1 MEIVKNPPRSEWA
14 KYLERPSMKLKK
26 VRNIVKPIMK
36 KVKRNGDS
44 ALIKFALEFDLVHLD
59 SLAVTSEERKAA
71 AADIAEDLK
80 SAIEQA
86 IVNIDRFHRAQKIA
100 PLDLETQPG
109 VRCMRRSIPI
119 ERVGLYIPGGTAPLF
134 STVLML
140 GVPARIAGCKDI
152 VLCTPPDRNGKVHP
166 AILYSANLLG
176 ITKIF
181 KTGGAQAIAAMMYGT
196 ETIPRVDKIFGPG
209 NQYVTVAKLVAAQQG
224 MAIDMPAGPSEVAIL
239 ADATASPAFIAAD
252 LLSQAEHGVDSQ
264 VLLVTS
270 DPKLAEA
277 VNEELGRQLK
287 NLPRGVMAEAALA
300 NSKVIILKNLRDA
313 MDLLN
318 EYAAEHLILAVEN
331 PADVAEMVINAGSV
345 FLGHLTPES
354 VGDYASGTNHT
365 LPTSGFARAYSGVS
379 LDSFVKK
386 ITFQE
391 LSQEGLQLLGPVV
404 QVMAE
409 AEHLHAHANAVTI
422 RLKAIKENGN
432 Y

>member
-1 MEIVKNPPRSEWA
+1 MEIVKNPPRETWA
-14 KYLERPSMKLKK
+14 KYLERPGMKLKK

-44 ALIKFALEFDLVHLD
+44 ALYKFALEFDLVHLD
-59 SLAVTSEERKAA
+59 SLAVTPDELEAA
-71 AADIAEDLK
+71 AAGIDEELK

-86 IVNIDRFHRAQKIA
+86 IINIDRFHRAQKVA
-100 PLDLETQPG
+100 PLDLETQAG

-152 VLCTPPDRNGKVHP
+152 VLCTPPDRNGNVHP
-166 AILYSANLLG
+166 AILYTANLLG
-176 ITKIF
+176 ISQIF

-196 ETIPRVDKIFGPG
+196 ESVPKVDKIFGPG
-209 NQYVTVAKLVAAQQG
+209 NQYVTVAKLIAAQEG
-224 MAIDMPAGPSEVAIL
+224 VAIDMPAGPSEVAIL
-239 ADATASPAFIAAD
+239 ADASANPAFIAAD

-270 DPKLAEA
+270 EPKLAEA
-277 VNEELGRQLK
+277 VNAELEKQLK
-287 NLPRGVMAEAALA
+287 DLPRSVLAEAVLL
-300 NSKVIILKNLRDA
+300 NSRVVILKDENDA
-313 MDLLN
+313 MDFLN
-318 EYAAEHLILAVEN
+318 AYAAEHLILAVNNATEM
-331 PADVAEMVINAGSV
+331 AEKVVNAGSV

-391 LSQEGLQLLGPVV
+391 LSREGLQLVGPVV
-404 QVMAE
+404 QIMAE
-409 AEHLHAHANAVTI
+409 AEMLHAHANAVTV
-422 RLKAIKENGN
+422 RLNAIKENV
-432 Y
+432 

>member
-1 MEIVKNPPRSEWA
+1 MEIVKNPPRETWA
-14 KYLERPSMKLKK
+14 KYLERPGMELKK
-26 VRNIVKPIMK
+26 VRKIVKPIMK

-44 ALIKFALEFDLVHLD
+44 ALFKFALEFDLVHLD
-59 SLAVTSEERKAA
+59 TLSVTTEELEAA
-71 AADIAEDLK
+71 AAGIDEELK

-86 IVNIDRFHRAQKIA
+86 IINIDRFHRAQKVA
-100 PLDLETQPG
+100 PLDLETQAG
-109 VRCMRRSIPI
+109 VRCMRRSVPI
-119 ERVGLYIPGGTAPLF
+119 EKVGLYIPGGTAPLF

-152 VLCTPPDRNGKVHP
+152 VLCTPPDRNGNVHP
-166 AILYSANLLG
+166 AILYTANLLG
-176 ITKIF
+176 ISKIF

-196 ETIPRVDKIFGPG
+196 ESIPKVDKIFGPG
-209 NQYVTVAKLVAAQQG
+209 NQYVTVAKLIAAQEG

-239 ADATASPAFIAAD
+239 ADASANPAFIAAD

-270 DPKLAEA
+270 EAKLAEA
-277 VNEELGRQLK
+277 VNVELEKQLK
-287 NLPRGVMAEAALA
+287 DLPRSVMAEAVLL
-300 NSKVIILKNLRDA
+300 NSRVVILKQQDDA
-313 MDLLN
+313 MDFLN
-318 EYAAEHLILAVEN
+318 AYAAEHLILAVDNASEM
-331 PADVAEMVINAGSV
+331 AEKVVNAGSV

-391 LSQEGLQLLGPVV
+391 LSREGLQLVGPVV
-404 QVMAE
+404 QTMAE
-409 AEHLHAHANAVTI
+409 AEMLHAHANAVTV
-422 RLKAIKENGN
+422 RLNAIKENV
-432 Y
+432 

>member
-1 MEIVKNPPRSEWA
+1 
-14 KYLERPSMKLKK
+14 MKLKK

-44 ALIKFALEFDLVHLD
+44 ALYKFALEFDLVHLD
-59 SLAVTSEERKAA
+59 SLAVTPEELEAA
-71 AADIAEDLK
+71 AAGIDEELK

-86 IVNIDRFHRAQKIA
+86 IINIDRFHRAQKVA
-100 PLDLETQPG
+100 PLDLETQAG
-109 VRCMRRSIPI
+109 VRCMRRSVPI

-140 GVPARIAGCKDI
+140 GVPARIAGCKEI
-152 VLCTPPDRNGKVHP
+152 VLCTPPDRNGNVHP
-166 AILYSANLLG
+166 AILYTANLLG
-176 ITKIF
+176 ISQIF

-196 ETIPRVDKIFGPG
+196 ESIPKVDKIFGPG
-209 NQYVTVAKLVAAQQG
+209 NQYVTVAKLIAAQEG
-224 MAIDMPAGPSEVAIL
+224 VAIDMPAGPSEVAIL
-239 ADATASPAFIAAD
+239 ADASANPAFIAAD

-270 DPKLAEA
+270 EPKLAEA
-277 VNEELGRQLK
+277 VNAELEKQLK
-287 NLPRGVMAEAALA
+287 DLPRSVLAEAVLL
-300 NSKVIILKNLRDA
+300 NSRVVILKDENDA
-313 MDLLN
+313 MDFLN
-318 EYAAEHLILAVEN
+318 AYAAEHLILAVDN
-331 PADVAEMVINAGSV
+331 ATEMAQKVVNAGSV

-391 LSQEGLQLLGPVV
+391 LSREGLQLVGPVV
-404 QVMAE
+404 QIMAE
-409 AEHLHAHANAVTI
+409 AEMLHAHANAVTV
-422 RLKAIKENGN
+422 RLNAIKENV
-432 Y
+432 